1 VRFFRN
7 RWWVVAG
14 SVIGLMV
21 SGGPVNIFTFG
32 VFLRAVTEDLHIGRG
47 AFASA
52 MLATNWISA
61 ASGPFLGWLL
71 DRYGARRV
79 LLIGSV
85 LFAIATAM
93 QAYITSSLLVIY
105 LLFACKSL
113 MSSGLSPVS
122 YAAAVSKWFDRRR
135 GLALGVALAGVGLGT
150 SIVPPIVATLIAHY
164 GWRFAYVGLGL
175 VVLVLGGLSALL
187 FIREPD
193 PQERVQERV
202 AMPHLA
208 SGALPGYD
216 FVAVL
221 KGGRFWALA
230 FAFLLGVVALNGT
243 LTQIVAMLTDR
254 GVPLQIA
261 TRDLA
266 VSGIAAIVGR
276 ITSGWCVDRYHG
288 PYVAVGFFILPMIG
302 TLCFASGAGEPWPIM
317 GALLCGAALG
327 GEIDLMGFFVSRY
340 FGLKS
345 YGKIFGTMFG
355 IFAGS
360 TGVGPFI
367 SGLSFDFW
375 HSYVPAFALYEVALV
390 VGCLVFLP
398 LGPYPFPAHH
408 RRIEPYAAE
417 EVPA

>member
-1 VRFFRN
+1 MRLFRN
-7 RWWVVAG
+7 RWWVVIG

-32 VFLRAVTEDLHIGRG
+32 VFLRAVTEDIHIGRG

-52 MLATNWISA
+52 MLVTNWISA

-71 DRYGARRV
+71 DHYGARRV
-79 LLIGSV
+79 LLGGTM

-105 LLFACKSL
+105 LLFAFKGL
-113 MSSGLSPVS
+113 MAAGQSPVS
-122 YAAAVSKWFDRRR
+122 YAFAVSKWFDRRR
-135 GLALGVALAGVGLGT
+135 GLALGCALAGVGLGT
-150 SIVPPIVATLIAHY
+150 AIIPPVVAYLIANY

-175 VVLVLGGLSALL
+175 IVLVLGGLPALF

-193 PQERVQERV
+193 EQERTV
-202 AMPHLA
+202 MPNLA
-208 SGALPGYD
+208 RDALLGYD
-216 FVAVL
+216 FIAVL
-221 KGGRFWALA
+221 RGWRFWALA
-230 FAFLLGVVALNGT
+230 FAFFLGVVALNGT
-243 LTQIVAMLTDR
+243 LTQIVAMLMDR
-254 GVPLQIA
+254 GMPLQVA

-266 VSGIAAIVGR
+266 ASGIAAIVGR
-276 ITSGWCVDRYHG
+276 IASGWCVDRYHG
-288 PYVAVGFFILPMIG
+288 PYVAIGFFILPMIG
-302 TLCFASGAGEPWPIM
+302 TLFFISGVGEPVPLF

-327 GEIDLMGFFVSRY
+327 GEIDLMSFFVSRY

-367 SGLSFDFW
+367 SGLSFDYW
-375 HSYVPAFALYEVALV
+375 HSYVPAFALYEVLLV
-390 VGCLVFLP
+390 IGCVVFLP

-408 RRIEPYAAE
+408 RLSEQDTAE
-417 EVPA
+417 QVTA

>member
-1 VRFFRN
+1 MRLFRN
-7 RWWVVAG
+7 RWWVVVG

-32 VFLRAVTEDLHIGRG
+32 VFLRAVTEDIHIGRG

-52 MLATNWISA
+52 MLVTNWISA

-79 LLIGSV
+79 LLPGAV
-85 LFAIATAM
+85 LFAVSTAM

-105 LLFACKSL
+105 LLFALKGL
-113 MSSGLSPVS
+113 MSAGQSPVS
-122 YAAAVSKWFDRRR
+122 YAFAVSQWFDRRR
-135 GLALGVALAGVGLGT
+135 GLALGFALAGVGLGT
-150 SIVPPIVATLIAHY
+150 SVIPLLVAYLIANY

-175 VVLVLGGLSALL
+175 VVLVLGGLPALL
-187 FIREPD
+187 FVREPD
-193 PQERVQERV
+193 EYER
-202 AMPHLA
+202 ATLPHWA
-208 SGALPGYD
+208 RGALPGHD
-216 FVAVL
+216 FIAVL

-230 FAFLLGVVALNGT
+230 FAFFLGVVALNGT
-243 LTQIVAMLTDR
+243 LTQIVAMLMDR
-254 GVPLQIA
+254 GVPLQVA
-261 TRDLA
+261 TRVLA
-266 VSGIAAIVGR
+266 ASGIAAIFGR
-276 ITSGWCVDRYHG
+276 IASGWCVDRYHG
-288 PYVAVGFFILPMIG
+288 PYVAIGFFILPMIG
-302 TLCFASGAGEPWPIM
+302 TFLFASGADEPAPLF

-327 GEIDLMGFFVSRY
+327 GEIDLMSFFVSRY

-367 SGLSFDFW
+367 SGLSFDHW
-375 HSYVPAFALYEVALV
+375 HSYVPAFALYEVLLV
-390 VGCLVFLP
+390 VACLIFLP

-408 RRIEPYAAE
+408 RRAEQDTAE
-417 EVPA
+417 EEVLS

>member
-1 VRFFRN
+1 MKLFRS
-7 RWWVVAG
+7 RCWVVIG

-32 VFLRAVTEDLHIGRG
+32 VFLRAVTEDIHIGRA

-79 LLIGSV
+79 LLAGAV
-85 LFAIATAM
+85 AFAAATAM
-93 QAYITSSLLVIY
+93 QAYITSSLVVIY
-105 LLFACKSL
+105 LLFAVKALASA
-113 MSSGLSPVS
+113 GLSPVS
-122 YAAAVSKWFDRRR
+122 FAFAVSKWFDRRR
-135 GLALGVALAGVGLGT
+135 GLALGCALAGVGLGT
-150 SIVPPIVATLIAHY
+150 AVIPPLVAYLIANY

-175 VVLVLGGLSALL
+175 IVLVLGGLPALF

-193 PQERVQERV
+193 EQERT
-202 AMPHLA
+202 AMPNLA
-208 SGALPGYD
+208 RDALLGYD
-216 FVAVL
+216 FIAVL
-221 KGGRFWALA
+221 RGWRFWALA
-230 FAFLLGVVALNGT
+230 FAFFLGVVALNGT
-243 LTQIVAMLTDR
+243 LTQIVAMLMDR
-254 GVPLQIA
+254 GMPLQVA

-266 VSGIAAIVGR
+266 ASGIAAIVGR
-276 ITSGWCVDRYHG
+276 IASGWCADRYHG
-288 PYVAVGFFILPMIG
+288 PYVAIGFFILPMIG
-302 TLCFASGAGEPWPIM
+302 TLFFMSGVGEPVPLL

-327 GEIDLMGFFVSRY
+327 GEIDLMSFFVSRY

-360 TGVGPFI
+360 TGVGPFV
-367 SGLSFDFW
+367 SGLSFDYW
-375 HSYVPAFALYEVALV
+375 HSYVPAFALYEVLLV

-408 RRIEPYAAE
+408 RLSEQDTAE
-417 EVPA
+417 QVTA

>member
-1 VRFFRN
+1 MKLFRN
-7 RWWVVAG
+7 RWWVVFG

-32 VFLRAVTEDLHIGRG
+32 VFLRAVTEDIHIGRG

-52 MLATNWISA
+52 MLVTNWISA

-79 LLIGSV
+79 LLPGAL

-93 QAYITSSLLVIY
+93 QTYITSSLVVIY
-105 LLFACKSL
+105 LLFALKGL
-113 MSSGLSPVS
+113 MGAGLSPVC
-122 YAAAVSKWFDRRR
+122 YAFTVSQWFDRQR

-150 SIVPPIVATLIAHY
+150 SVIPPLVAYLIANH

-193 PQERVQERV
+193 QHERMVL
-202 AMPHLA
+202 PHFA
-208 SGALPGYD
+208 RGALPGYD
-216 FVAVL
+216 YIAVL

-230 FAFLLGVVALNGT
+230 FAFFLGVVALNGT
-243 LTQIVAMLTDR
+243 LTQIVAMLMDR
-254 GVPLQIA
+254 GVPLQAA

-266 VSGIAAIVGR
+266 ASGIAAILGR
-276 ITSGWCVDRYHG
+276 VASGWCVDRYHG
-288 PYVAVGFFILPMIG
+288 PYVAIGFFILPMIG
-302 TLCFASGAGEPWPIM
+302 TALFASGASEPMPLL
-317 GALLCGAALG
+317 GVLLCGAALG
-327 GEIDLMGFFVSRY
+327 GEIDLMGFLVSRY
-340 FGLKS
+340 FGLKA

-367 SGLSFDFW
+367 SGLSFDYW

-390 VGCLVFLP
+390 VACLIFLP
-398 LGPYPFPAHH
+398 LGPYPFPA
-408 RRIEPYAAE
+408 RRRADKHDAAV
-417 EVPA
+417 EVSV

>member
-1 VRFFRN
+1 MTWFRN
-7 RWWVVAG
+7 RWWVVGG

-32 VFLRAVTEDLHIGRG
+32 VFLRAVTEDIHIGRG

-79 LLIGSV
+79 LLVGSI
-85 LFAIATAM
+85 LFAIATAT

-105 LLFACKSL
+105 ALFAFKAL
-113 MSSGLSPVS
+113 MGSGLSPVS
-122 YAAAVSKWFDRRR
+122 YAFAVSKWFDRRR
-135 GLALGVALAGVGLGT
+135 GLALGLALAGVGLGT
-150 SIVPPIVATLIAHY
+150 AIIPQLVAYLIANY
-164 GWRFAYVGLGL
+164 GWRSAYVGLGL
-175 VVLVLGGLSALL
+175 VVLVLGAVPALL

-193 PQERVQERV
+193 AHERA
-202 AMPHLA
+202 AMPQFA
-208 SGALPGYD
+208 DGELPGYD
-216 FVAVL
+216 FIAVL
-221 KGGRFWALA
+221 KGARFWALA
-230 FAFLLGVVALNGT
+230 FAFFLGVVALNGT
-243 LTQIVAMLTDR
+243 LTQIVAMLMDR
-254 GVPLQIA
+254 GVPLQVA

-266 VSGIAAIVGR
+266 ASGIAAIFGR
-276 ITSGWCVDRYHG
+276 IASGWCVDRYHG
-288 PYVAVGFFILPMIG
+288 PYVAIGFFILPMIG
-302 TLCFASGAGEPWPIM
+302 TLLFASGAAEPVPFF

-327 GEIDLMGFFVSRY
+327 GEIDLMSFFVSRY

-367 SGLSFDFW
+367 SGLSFDHW
-375 HSYVPAFALYEVALV
+375 HSYVPAFMLYELALV
-390 VGCLVFLP
+390 VACLVFLP

-408 RRIEPYAAE
+408 RRAAQDAAE
-417 EVPA
+417 EKAA